1 MRGSCEKIVAF
12 VFMSAVLLTCQMAM
26 AATPLYAGGA
36 EKMATRMYEI
46 YNNYDQNVC
55 LRNFESL
62 GLKSD
67 GDNLNVLYK
76 RIW

>member
-1 MRGSCEKIVAF
+1 
-12 VFMSAVLLTCQMAM
+12 MAM
-26 AATPLYAGGA
+26 ATTPLYAGGA

-67 GDNLNVLYK
+67 SDNLNVLYK